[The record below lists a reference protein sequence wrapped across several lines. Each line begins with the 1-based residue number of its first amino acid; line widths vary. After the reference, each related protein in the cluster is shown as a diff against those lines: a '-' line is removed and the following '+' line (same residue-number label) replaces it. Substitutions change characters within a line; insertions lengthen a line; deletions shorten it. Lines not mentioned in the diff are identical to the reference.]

1 MIRTGM
7 RYRIR
12 HEGPGS
18 LHIALDRSRL
28 SKQEADI
35 LYYALIEKRD
45 VLKVSV
51 YPRVGE
57 AVIRYRRDREALLT
71 SLDTLSLQDAE
82 AVRIPGVSA
91 RQTNE
96 EYKEKIISMLLRRG
110 MK

>member
-1 MIRTGM
+1 M
-7 RYRIR
+7 RYRIK

-28 SKQEADI
+28 SKQEADV
-35 LYYALIEKRD
+35 LYYGLIEQRD

-57 AVIRYRRDREALLT
+57 AVIRYRREREALLNR
-71 SLDTLSLQDAE
+71 LDTLSLNDTE
-82 AVRIPGVSA
+82 SVRIPGVSG

-96 EYKEKIISMLLRRG
+96 EYKEKIISMLLRIILL
-110 MK
+110 